1 MWATH
6 RVFRNGSRPVSSND
20 DIAGPVVRRTNDIV
34 IRTLAF
40 EVEFMRHGVMKL
52 KA

>member
-6 RVFRNGSRPVSSND
+6 RVSRNGSRPVSSRD
-20 DIAGPVVRRTNDIV
+20 DTADAVVYRTNNIV

-40 EVEFMRHGVMKL
+40 KMVIFRHGIMNL